1 MKNYKKLKKLVKM
14 DLKNQAVRGGS
25 ASGFGPEI
33 AFRHPKFSSG
43 PGIPEARRPH

>member
-1 MKNYKKLKKLVKM
+1 MDFIKKFAKTRV
-14 DLKNQAVRGGS
+14 DFRTVRGGS

-43 PGIPEARRPH
+43 PGIPEVRRAH